1 MVPRFSDRRSEPLD
15 RFFRGLAEHA
25 FHGRLGVVD
34 PPLVDYVSTLL
45 VRFIRNDHLRPLPG
59 GKAEAGD
66 QLVTML
72 ATMRTRPPEPEM
84 AEGPPPGRDG
94 RAATP
99 PTWHGVAYRHLGD
112 YTLFWTGL
120 YPEALRRRG
129 PASRADRL
137 DEYRTA
143 GKQAYWLASTC
154 GTANDGERSLLE
166 RLSRDYDTCA
176 AGLAEVRR
184 AWSES

>member
-1 MVPRFSDRRSEPLD
+1 MVPGFTPRRPANPD

-59 GKAEAGD
+59 GRMEAGD
-66 QLVTML
+66 QLVMML
-72 ATMRTRPPEPEM
+72 AALRARPQQH
-84 AEGPPPGRDG
+84 ADD
-94 RAATP
+94 AATP
-99 PTWHGVAYRHLGD
+99 AARGGTGAAGPTWHGVAYRHIGD

-120 YPEALRRRG
+120 YPEALGCRG
-129 PASRADRL
+129 QVSRGGRL
-137 DEYRTA
+137 DEYRVA
-143 GKQAYWLASTC
+143 GKHAYWIASTC
-154 GTANDGERSLLE
+154 EPTSAAERSLLE

-176 AGLAEVRR
+176 EGLAEVRR
-184 AWSES
+184 AWAES

>member
-1 MVPRFSDRRSEPLD
+1 MTGPGFSPRPGPQPDC
-15 RFFRGLAEHA
+15 FFRGLAEHA
-25 FHGRLGVVD
+25 LHGTLGVVD

-66 QLVTML
+66 QLVKML
-72 ATMRTRPPEPEM
+72 AAFGPRPQDRDAEPAAAAAGGADRPPPIW
-84 AEGPPPGRDG
+84 PG
-94 RAATP
+94 
-99 PTWHGVAYRHLGD
+99 VSYRHIGD

-129 PASRADRL
+129 LGSRGGCL
-137 DEYRTA
+137 EEYRAA
-143 GKQAYWLASTC
+143 GKHAYWIASTC
-154 GTANDGERSLLE
+154 APASTAERSLLE

-176 AGLAEVRR
+176 EGLAEIRR
-184 AWSES
+184 AWGES